1 VRIRRLRILGV
12 AMALS
17 TAAALAGIA
26 LYLLPVNVA
35 SSANRIA
42 DFVLLNEAKGW
53 IDDHAA
59 VASAFRFPDR
69 DDENDQLRLVAIDEA
84 SLNPPND
91 PRNPGLGQFPWHRAV
106 YGQLLERLHAA
117 GAKLVTFDI
126 DFVEP
131 SADAAD
137 DAAFRAGMKLQRTIL
152 GMQLTTS
159 SGGVLGVQRPPQQ
172 LASVAA
178 GLGST
183 TVDNPGGW
191 LTGQPLAVIGYDCS
205 GITLPCTPGVT
216 AMIAAGG
223 RGRFSVY
230 PSLAAETAVIF
241 LHRPL
246 LGTDRWHARFGDRTI
261 PLDGEGVLLL
271 LPFRVHEH
279 LDIGNTGS
287 SGGPSARA
295 GTAIDSASFFQ
306 RISFVDVLKLDA
318 ASMRTFAS
326 GKVVVVGPT
335 AQALGD
341 YFLTPNGRYPGVFA
355 NLRFVDQLLRDHF
368 IARVPPWL
376 DLALIVL
383 LPLLVGFAGTQL
395 RPSAGIAI
403 AAAAVGLY
411 SLAAIALY
419 GYTLHWMNLLHVD
432 AAMILAAL
440 FVALYRTITEGS
452 DKRVIREMFGKHVS
466 PAVVDQ
472 MLAHDDPL
480 KALDLSGKRVKVTI
494 FYSDIRGFTAMSEK
508 MTAEEIYGRL
518 NEYFEEMCKLV
529 FAYGGYVD
537 KFIGDCVMAVF
548 SAPNP
553 LPGDA
558 DRAVRS
564 AWDQQQRILAMM
576 TEWAAMDRQVFTV
589 GMGLNT
595 GEVVM
600 GNLGSSDRLNYT
612 VIGDSVNTASRLYN
626 VAKGGQIIISESTYE
641 EVKDAF
647 IVNELTPVFVK
658 GKVLALRNFEV
669 VGLLKPG
676 EVNTSRLLDPANLPT
691 PTVADAH

>member
-1 VRIRRLRILGV
+1 MRIRRLRILGV

-17 TAAALAGIA
+17 AAAALIGVAF
-26 LYLLPVNVA
+26 YLLPANVA

-42 DFVLLNEAKGW
+42 DFVVLNEAKAW
-53 IDDHAA
+53 IDDNGAA
-59 VASAFRFPDR
+59 AGAFRFPDR
-69 DDENDQLRLVAIDEA
+69 DDENEQLRLVAIDEA
-84 SLNPPND
+84 SMNPPSD

-106 YGQLLERLHAA
+106 YGKLLRRLHAA

-131 SADAAD
+131 STDPAD
-137 DAAFRAGMKLQRTIL
+137 DAEFRAGLRLQRTIL
-152 GMQLTTS
+152 GMQLVTS
-159 SGGVLGVQRPPQQ
+159 SGGVLGVQRPPPA
-172 LASVAA
+172 LASAAA

-191 LTGQPLAVIGYDCS
+191 LVGQPLAVTGRD
-205 GITLPCTPGVT
+205 
-216 AMIAAGG
+216 A
-223 RGRFSVY
+223 RGRFIAY
-230 PSLAAETAVIF
+230 PSLAATTAVSF
-241 LHRPL
+241 LHTSLIGGDGRQAR
-246 LGTDRWHARFGDRTI
+246 LGPRTI

-271 LPFRVHEH
+271 LPFKVHEH
-279 LDIGNTGS
+279 LDIGNSGAN
-287 SGGPSARA
+287 GGPTARA

-306 RISFVDVLKLDA
+306 RISFVDLLKLDP
-318 ASMRTFAS
+318 ASMRTFAG
-326 GKVVVVGPT
+326 GKIVVIGPT

-355 NLRFVDQLLRDHF
+355 NLRFMDQLLRDHL

-376 DLALIVL
+376 DLGLIVL
-383 LPLLVGFAGTQL
+383 LPLLIGFAGTQL
-395 RPSAGIAI
+395 RPSAGIAV
-403 AAAAVGLY
+403 AVAAVVLY
-411 SLAAIALY
+411 SLGAVALY
-419 GYTLHWMNLLHVD
+419 GYTLRWMNLLHVD
-432 AAMILAAL
+432 TAMILAAL
-440 FVALYRTITEGS
+440 FVALYRTITEGG
-452 DKRVIREMFGKHVS
+452 DKRVIKEMFGKHVS
-466 PAVVDQ
+466 PAIVDQ

-480 KALDLSGKRVKVTI
+480 KALDLKGKRVKVTI
-494 FYSDIRGFTAMSEK
+494 FYSDIRGFTAMSEN
-508 MTAEEIYGRL
+508 MTPEEIYGRL

-529 FAYGGYVD
+529 FAYGGFVD

-553 LPGDA
+553 QPQDA
-558 DRAVRS
+558 YRAVRS
-564 AWDQQQRILAMM
+564 AWDQQQRILVMM
-576 TEWAAMDRQVFTV
+576 AEWAARDRQVFTV

-676 EVNTSRLLDPANLPT
+676 EVNTSRLLDPANLP
-691 PTVADAH
+691 PPAVADAH